1 VKVHPLA
8 KKANPRPPRRPC
20 RELIPVFCSIATHAP
35 VPKDLLRQLVQEW
48 SSRTTTV
55 VWAVVAEDNAEAIR
69 RELMADCRWTAC
81 NLLLNRAVE
90 LLPLVSVVPD
100 LAEPLP

>member
-1 VKVHPLA
+1 MRSYVGCIDLYGL
-8 KKANPRPPRRPC
+8 RRFLL
-20 RELIPVFCSIATHAP
+20 EDA

-55 VWAVVAEDNAEAIR
+55 VWAVVAEDNAETIR

-81 NLLLNRAVE
+81 NLLLNRAAE
-90 LLPLVSVVPD
+90 LLFLVSVPD
-100 LAEPLP
+100 LAEPLT